1 MSVISV
7 SKEELFSIMQYTNL
21 VRVRFETDDV
31 WTVLPILY
39 ASEDQVDVLV
49 DASKTAL
56 IDDAG
61 SKAVIKFQRKG
72 YEYII
77 NGHIDNKSTD
87 APVTV
92 TIKYADAKKYY
103 NLRKHIRFDVDMK
116 SGIKERKNGINMNL
130 NISEECKS
138 PWKDAVV
145 KNISKGGAMFSS
157 NAKLD
162 YNATVDIKLNFDSS
176 KEVITPAKILR
187 VSDFENGQFGYGAQ
201 FIDMNKENRDILN
214 AEISKYEEKYFKS
227 LSTFREYKRTSDM
240 RFDTKIAIFSSDI
253 DESYDIRESLIK
265 LGAENFDVINNF
277 KFYFDYLTEEK
288 PKLVIIDTGVLDDEV
303 VDTVKN
309 IKADFPDMK
318 VQLILPIELMEED
331 ILAALVNEDEILFKP
346 LIYNEFEDRII
357 KYL

>member
-7 SKEELFSIMQYTNL
+7 SREELFSIMQYTNL

-56 IDDAG
+56 LEDDG
-61 SKAVIKFQRKG
+61 SRAVIKFQRKG

-77 NGHIDNKSTD
+77 NGHIDDKSKD

-92 TIKYADAKKYY
+92 TIKYTDAKKYY
-103 NLRKHIRFDVDMK
+103 NLRKYIRFDIDMK
-116 SGIKERKNGINMNL
+116 SGIKEREDGSNKNVNQGQKCDSLWTEATI
-130 NISEECKS
+130 
-138 PWKDAVV
+138 
-145 KNISKGGAMFSS
+145 KNISKGGAMFIS
-157 NAKLD
+157 NTKLD
-162 YNATVDIKLNFDSS
+162 FDSTIDIKLNFDSS
-176 KEVITPAKILR
+176 GGIVASAKVLR
-187 VSDFENGQFGYGAQ
+187 VSDYKNGEFGYGVQ
-201 FIDMNKENRDILN
+201 FIDMDKNDRDILN
-214 AEISKYEEKYFKS
+214 AEISKYEDKYFES
-227 LSTFREYKRTSDM
+227 LTTLREFKRISDM
-240 RFDTKIAIFSSDI
+240 RFDTKIVIFSSDV

-288 PKLVIIDTGVLDDEV
+288 PKLVIVDTNTLDDEV
-303 VDTVKN
+303 VNTIKN
-309 IKADFPDMK
+309 IKTDFSDMQ
-318 VQLILPIELMEED
+318 VQLILPIELMEEG
-331 ILAALVNEDEILFKP
+331 ILNTLASEDEVLFKP